1 MRPVAVREQ
10 VALSAHTSFQVG
22 GPARFWLELEDP
34 NAVAGALEW
43 ADARRVPLV
52 VLGGGSNVLVA
63 DRGLEALVL
72 RLGVRGLLVRER
84 DGRTLVRAGAGLGWD
99 ELVGWS
105 VEHGLGGIECLSGI
119 PGDVG
124 AVPVQNVGAYGQEV
138 ASCIESV
145 QVVERA
151 TGRRLVLSRAECD
164 FAYRHSTF
172 KAAARDR
179 YVIVA
184 VELGLQRGASPRVP
198 YPELERALERAR
210 LDSSPAAVRRT
221 VLELRRSKSMLI
233 DPADE
238 NHRSAGSFFVNPTLE
253 PAEAELVRDKVR
265 SLLGPSATMP
275 EYPAPGGRVKLGA
288 GWLVEHAGVAKGTV
302 LGRAAVS
309 TRHCLALVNRGDASA
324 MDIVELGKL
333 VRARVRE
340 RFGVS
345 LTPEPELLG
354 FEPGELAGLRD

>member
-1 MRPVAVREQ
+1 MMLVPREQ
-10 VALSAHTSFQVG
+10 VALSAHTSFEVG

-34 NAVAGALEW
+34 DAVAAALEW
-43 ADARRVPLV
+43 ADARGVPLM

-63 DRGLEALVL
+63 DRGLGALVL
-72 RLGVRGLLVRER
+72 RMRVRGLLVRER
-84 DGRTLVRAGAGLGWD
+84 GGRTRVRAGAGLGWD

-105 VEHGLGGIECLSGI
+105 VEQGLGGIECLSGI

-138 ASCIESV
+138 ASCIEAV
-145 QVVERA
+145 HVVERA
-151 TGRRLVLSRAECD
+151 TGRRRALSAAECA
-164 FAYRHSTF
+164 FAYRHSAF

-184 VELGLQRGASPRVP
+184 VELRLQRGAPAHVA
-198 YPELERALERAR
+198 YPELARALARAR
-210 LDSSPAAVRRT
+210 LLSSPAAVRQT
-221 VLELRRSKSMLI
+221 VLELRRSKSMVI

-238 NHRSAGSFFVNPTLE
+238 NHRSAGSFFVNPTLA
-253 PAEAELVRDKVR
+253 PAEAETVRDRVR
-265 SLLGPSATMP
+265 SLLGADATMP
-275 EYPAPGGRVKLGA
+275 EYPAPAGRVKLGA
-288 GWLVEHAGVAKGTV
+288 GWLIEHAGIAKGTA

-309 TRHCLALVNRGDASA
+309 TRHCLALVNRGGATA
-324 MDIVELGKL
+324 KDIVELGKL

-340 RFGVS
+340 RFGVA

-354 FEPGELAGLRD
+354 FEPGELAGLYD

>member
-1 MRPVAVREQ
+1 MKVVPREQ

-34 NAVAGALEW
+34 DEVVEALAW
-43 ADARRVPLV
+43 ADARGVPLV

-63 DRGLEALVL
+63 DRGLGALVL
-72 RLGVRGLLVRER
+72 RMRVRGLLVRER
-84 DGRTLVRAGAGLGWD
+84 AGRTRVCAGAGLGWD
-99 ELVGWS
+99 ELVAWS
-105 VEHGLGGIECLSGI
+105 VERGLGGIECLSGI

-138 ASCIESV
+138 ASCIEAV
-145 QVVERA
+145 HVVERA
-151 TGRRLVLSRAECD
+151 TGRRLALSGAECA
-164 FAYRHSTF
+164 FAYRHSAF

-184 VELGLQRGASPRVP
+184 VELGLQRGAAASVT
-198 YPELERALERAR
+198 YPELVRALTLAR
-210 LDSSPAAVRRT
+210 LAPSPAAVRQT
-221 VLELRRSKSMLI
+221 VLELRRSKSMVI

-238 NHRSAGSFFVNPTLE
+238 NHRSAGSFFVNPTLA
-253 PAEAELVRDKVR
+253 PAEVEGVRDRVR
-265 SLLGPSATMP
+265 SLLGAGATMP
-275 EYPAPGGRVKLGA
+275 EHPAPGGRVKLGA
-288 GWLVEHAGVAKGTV
+288 GWLIEHAGIAKGTA

-309 TRHCLALVNRGDASA
+309 TRHCLALVNRGGASA
-324 MDIVELGKL
+324 SDIVELGKL

-354 FEPGELAGLRD
+354 FEPAELAGLCD